1 MGIGKSFKKAV
12 GSVVSK
18 LPGGDTRLGGALYGA
33 ALGSLAGPLGAVGG
47 ATGGFMA
54 GKYGSEYKKADG
66 TPMSTEEIQAINANS
81 LFANLSPTEQK
92 DLLLNNPNIITPEG
106 SQIYNPYTNTIT
118 LNESDFTQ
126 AQRLDQE
133 RLASELSRSLS
144 GNLPTT
150 DNEAVRQA
158 TFELGKKQLEPE
170 LKSQREALATQLA
183 NQGIPIGSEAYNSA
197 LNRLDR
203 AQGEQLNQL
212 SLQSLLTGI
221 QTAEAQR
228 QARFNEISSL
238 LGRTQVG
245 AGTNFGQ
252 YQTNYQGLDLM
263 GAEQAALNRAS
274 QEAMARTQARA
285 MQSAAKWQAA
295 GSVVSGV
302 ASGIGAAGGVRNF
315 FSDISLK
322 TNIKFENK
330 VINHLPI
337 YSFEYKNSNY
347 GSGRYIGV
355 MAQDVEKTY
364 PEAVSTSPEGYKMV
378 DYSKIGIEFRR
389 IN

>member
-1 MGIGKSFKKAV
+1 MGLKKLVNKLANTTAV
-12 GSVVSK
+12 GNNFLGTSRNAI
-18 LPGGDTRLGGALYGA
+18 GGNYGIFGENA
-33 ALGSLAGPLGAVGG
+33 KNP
-47 ATGGFMA
+47 ATGQA
-54 GKYGSEYKKADG
+54 Y
-66 TPMSTEEIQAINANS
+66 TPEDITTANLFNSLSSTEK
-81 LFANLSPTEQK
+81 K
-92 DLLLNNPNIITPEG
+92 DLLINNPNIYTPEG
-106 SQIYNPYTNTIT
+106 SQIYDPLTNSIR
-118 LNESDFTQ
+118 LNESDFTK

-158 TFELGKKQLEPE
+158 TFELGKKQLDPE

-274 QEAMARTQARA
+274 QEAMARTQAKA

-295 GSVVSGV
+295 GSAIGGI
-302 ASGIGAAGGVRNF
+302 AGGIGAA

-330 VINHLPI
+330 IINHLPI

-347 GSGRYIGV
+347 GLGRYIGV

-364 PEAVSTSPEGYKMV
+364 PEAVSLSPEGYKMV
-378 DYSKIGIEFRR
+378 DYSKIGIELRR

>member
-221 QTAEAQR
+221 QTAEA
-228 QARFNEISSL
+228 
-238 LGRTQVG
+238 
-245 AGTNFGQ
+245 
-252 YQTNYQGLDLM
+252 
-263 GAEQAALNRAS
+263 
-274 QEAMARTQARA
+274 
-285 MQSAAKWQAA
+285 
-295 GSVVSGV
+295 
-302 ASGIGAAGGVRNF
+302 
-315 FSDISLK
+315 
-322 TNIKFENK
+322 
-330 VINHLPI
+330 
-337 YSFEYKNSNY
+337 
-347 GSGRYIGV
+347 
-355 MAQDVEKTY
+355 
-364 PEAVSTSPEGYKMV
+364 
-378 DYSKIGIEFRR
+378 
-389 IN
+389 